1 MKINLILFGSF
12 KINPYLCSIK
22 RIITAPRVAQNRLNM
37 NKKNIVTALMTIA
50 AANAD
55 GFTVTAKT
63 LQPITRG
70 YAVAFAE
77 TQNSFEA
84 AGLDR
89 VIKFA
94 SENAEV
100 NAFGGWLNSENKRFY
115 FDAVAVVEDLQ
126 TAYILARRNKQIALF
141 DLKNGVEIRL

>member
-1 MKINLILFGSF
+1 MFGIF

-22 RIITAPRVAQNRLNM
+22 TKITATRVAQNRLNM
-37 NKKNIVTALMTIA
+37 NKKNIITALMTIA

-55 GFTVTAKT
+55 GFTVSAKT

-70 YAVAFAE
+70 FAVAFAE

-84 AGLDR
+84 AGLER
-89 VIKFA
+89 VISFA
-94 SENAEV
+94 AENAEV
-100 NAFGGWLNSENKRFY
+100 NAFGGWLNLENNKFY

-126 TAYILARRNKQIALF
+126 TAYLLAYRNKQIAFF
-141 DLKNGVEIRL
+141 DLEMGVEIRM

>member
-1 MKINLILFGSF
+1 
-12 KINPYLCSIK
+12 
-22 RIITAPRVAQNRLNM
+22 M
-37 NKKNIVTALMTIA
+37 NKKNIITALMTIA

-55 GFTVTAKT
+55 GFTVSAKT

-84 AGLDR
+84 AGLER
-89 VIKFA
+89 VIRFA
-94 SENAEV
+94 AENDKV
-100 NAFGGWLNSENKRFY
+100 NAFGGWLNSENNKFY

-126 TAYILARRNKQIALF
+126 TAYLLAYRNKQIAFF
-141 DLKNGVEIRL
+141 DLEKGVEIRM